1 MIKNNFTMK
10 KLQILLLISLPQMLF
25 AQNYKSL
32 FSLNQVTSWNI
43 FSNTIPGNTQ
53 KYFANFDTIVNGKT
67 WKYFGKNTSQ
77 SGLVREETLTGKI
90 WFKGINPYN
99 YLITDT
105 SEKLVCNF
113 SLNLGDS
120 FNYYYHQPYG
130 NNKFFDKNTWIKVDS
145 VFYFRGLKHI
155 RFDTVGC
162 SNLIYRK
169 NWGLGE
175 IVKFVMVEGMGTNRG
190 FHYMFDITSYWVV
203 QCNYRDSDLF
213 YSNVFSTFPDSCK
226 VEISDGSNVNE
237 LSKLFQISIYP
248 NPVSS
253 KLTVTSE
260 TTIKEIYI
268 YDLVGK
274 LIKQED
280 IVNQKTKGTE
290 ITIDELKS
298 GIYIIEIIDIFDK
311 KFASKFIKE

>member
-1 MIKNNFTMK
+1 MK
-10 KLQILLLISLPQMLF
+10 KLQILLLLSLPQMLF
-25 AQNYKSL
+25 AQNFKSL
-32 FSLNQVTSWNI
+32 FSPNQVTSWNI

-77 SGLVREETLTGKI
+77 SGLVREDTLTGKI

-99 YLITDT
+99 YIITDT
-105 SEKLVCNF
+105 FEKLICNF
-113 SLNLGDS
+113 TLNLGDS

-190 FHYMFDITSYWVV
+190 FHYMFDITNRWVV

-213 YSNVFSTFPDSCK
+213 YSNVFSTFSDSCNI
-226 VEISDGSNVNE
+226 EISVGSNVN
-237 LSKLFQISIYP
+237 KLNNLPQISIFP
-248 NPVSS
+248 NPVTT
-253 KLTVTSE
+253 KLTVTFE
-260 TTIKEIYI
+260 TAIKEIYI
-268 YDLVGK
+268 YDLLGK
-274 LIKQED
+274 LVKQLD
-280 IVNQKTKGTE
+280 IGNTKTKETE
-290 ITIDELKS
+290 IVIADLKA
-298 GIYIIEIIDIFDK
+298 GVYIIQAIDVFDLK
-311 KFASKFIKE
+311 LKAKFIKE